1 MNVGDLRTAPAKS
14 LEPGLIHESPRA
26 NALDLLED
34 RSGARMPIEPRV
46 LSAAPAE
53 ILLQDAV
60 QNRLVP
66 ARELEGRGQ
75 DDVATM
81 VEDRVIVSE
90 LYVFG
95 PDCLSLAFF
104 R

>member
-1 MNVGDLRTAPAKS
+1 MCEICASPRRNPLRPR
-14 LEPGLIHESPRA
+14 LIHESARA

-53 ILLQDAV
+53 VLLKDAME
-60 QNRLVP
+60 NRLVP

-75 DDVATM
+75 HDVATM
-81 VEDRVIVSE
+81 VEDRVVVSE

-95 PDCLSLAFF
+95 SDCLSLAFL